1 MAKFVC
7 EAQSSGS
14 EAPGPP
20 ARKQEVG
27 AAQLRRKGG
36 KRGPPE
42 RCDTYNPT
50 AAKRAPPLPGDHN
63 LLYQVANS
71 QSPLSLRPDGPEPLA
86 G

>member
-1 MAKFVC
+1 M
-7 EAQSSGS
+7 
-14 EAPGPP
+14 
-20 ARKQEVG
+20 
-27 AAQLRRKGG
+27 
-36 KRGPPE
+36 RGPPE